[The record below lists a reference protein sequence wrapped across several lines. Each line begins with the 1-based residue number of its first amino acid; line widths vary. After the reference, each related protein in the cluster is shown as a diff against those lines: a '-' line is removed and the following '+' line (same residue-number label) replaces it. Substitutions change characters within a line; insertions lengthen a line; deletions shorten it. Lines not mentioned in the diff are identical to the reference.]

1 MCMKYMKICIYYTIT
16 NVLEKHCELCLKK
29 CENTFEDKVSFVN
42 KYVEFFQGRVSKT
55 YKQ

>member
-1 MCMKYMKICIYYTIT
+1 MKYMKICIYYTIT